1 MGKIIA
7 HPEYLVFPVLFSILG
22 VSVVLHSF
30 AAGMLCILSL
40 SASALFLACA
50 YCPGDRKQKA
60 KFLHLYLLSLCLM
73 LSSLLCVNVNRS
85 LDPDFCFPKEY
96 VREIEG
102 RVVYDSSFTENG
114 NHLMK
119 ISVDSCTL
127 ISGER
132 GEASGILAA
141 VGRETAILSSG
152 LRVRLEGTF
161 SEDLFIYDSLSVLRR
176 SVLNDMRERI
186 IEKLEYRLTGSS
198 AEEAG
203 LLSIRLLLGRADSGK
218 TSIQEKAAQCGCSH
232 VLALSGMHLG
242 IIAALGSFL
251 FPRRKRLAGFVSS
264 VLVAAFVFAAGP
276 RASLIRAALFFA
288 LARIPAEK
296 RIFIVFARQCLLF
309 PSSMPEPGCAYGYL
323 AVFAIIHISPWI
335 NGVLHQYIGK
345 LSTLVSAS
353 LSVLVLSVPLQMIL
367 NGFWCPAVIIAS
379 SAAGLLAA
387 FSMVIG
393 LLLLALGQLPALLWA
408 NRIVYTAMDRLFDLM
423 LRLPHSGWWGYGILL
438 GVLGLLF
445 GMNQIRRRSVMKNL
459 TPYKIGN
466 KIRR

>member
-30 AAGMLCILSL
+30 AAGILCLLSV
-40 SASALFLACA
+40 SASALFLACT
-50 YCPGDRKQKA
+50 YFPGGRKQKA
-60 KFLHLYLLSLCLM
+60 KFLHLYLLSLCLL

-85 LDPDFCFPKEY
+85 LDSDFCFPKEY
-96 VREIEG
+96 IREIEG

-119 ISVDSCTL
+119 VSVDSCTL

-132 GEASGILAA
+132 GEASGIIAA

-161 SEDLFIYDSLSVLRR
+161 SEDLFIYDSLSILRR
-176 SVLNDMRERI
+176 SVLNDIRERI

-218 TSIQEKAAQCGCSH
+218 TSIQEKAAECGCSH

-251 FPRRKRLAGFVSS
+251 FPRRKRLSGFVSS
-264 VLVAAFVFAAGP
+264 VLVAAFVFVAGP

-296 RIFIVFARQCLLF
+296 RIFIVFALQCLLF

-345 LSTLVSAS
+345 LSSLISAS

-379 SAAGLLAA
+379 PAAGLLAA

-393 LLLLALGQLPALLWA
+393 LLFLALGQLPALLWA

-423 LRLPHSGWWGYGILL
+423 LRLPHAGWCGYGILL
-438 GVLGLLF
+438 GVIFSLF
-445 GMNQIRRRSVMKNL
+445 FLNHL
-459 TPYKIGN
+459 TRKRCLTVRNKLCIIGGG
-466 KIRR
+466 K